1 VIYSSSWIH
10 QNFHSNDGLPDVIT
24 ESREG
29 NDTRRN
35 SAYDDKQILSETDS
49 FIHKT
54 LESIQDQEFC
64 NLFQLPP
71 EKVPCSIIILLCLRN

>member
-10 QNFHSNDGLPDVIT
+10 RNFYSYDGLPDVVT

-35 SAYDDKQILSETDS
+35 SAYDDKQILSETDL
-49 FIHKT
+49 FFHKT

-64 NLFQLPP
+64 SLFQLPP
-71 EKVPCSIIILLCLRN
+71 EKVPWSIIILLCLRN